1 MDNKWP
7 RIYVLSDILG
17 YLFPCCI
24 IQNLHFVELYIVFR
38 EVPKTD
44 FSTSLLRRQISRGL
58 RKWPLLALP
67 PTPLD
72 GLCNK
77 A

>member
-1 MDNKWP
+1 MAKSTENRYSWLFVPLLYYTKLAFC
-7 RIYVLSDILG
+7 RIAYG
-17 YLFPCCI
+17 
-24 IQNLHFVELYIVFR
+24 FR

-58 RKWPLLALP
+58 RRWPLLALP
-67 PTPLD
+67 PTPRD
-72 GLCNK
+72 DLCNK